1 MKTRLRN
8 IFNAMMNENQN
19 TNPTEPNTEE
29 HVVAEGSVVDA
40 ESANPEEVAQSEA
53 QLDNW
58 EAKYTDINDR
68 YMRLYSEFDNFRK
81 RTSRERIELTKTAA
95 SDIFAAILPVVDD
108 FDRAAKAIEQ
118 AGTSNAESEGMLLIY
133 SKLKGI
139 LTARGLE
146 EMNAV
151 GQDFDPE
158 VHEAIT
164 QIPAPDESM
173 KGKVI
178 DQVEKGYAL
187 HGKVIRFAKVVVG
200 S

>member
-1 MKTRLRN
+1 MIHEEQN
-8 IFNAMMNENQN
+8 INQSNLNAD
-19 TNPTEPNTEE
+19 E
-29 HVVAEGSVVDA
+29 HVVDDDSVVDDNA
-40 ESANPEEVAQSEA
+40 SSATEIPQSEA
-53 QLDNW
+53 QLDTW

-68 YMRLYSEFDNFRK
+68 YLRLYSEFDNFRK
-81 RTSRERIELTKTAA
+81 RTSRERIELSKTAA
-95 SDIFAAILPVVDD
+95 SDIFAAILPVIDD
-108 FDRAAKAIEQ
+108 FDRAAKAIEL
-118 AGTSNAESEGMLLIY
+118 AGASNAESEGMLLIY
-133 SKLKGI
+133 HKLKSI

-151 GQDFDPE
+151 GLDFDPD

>member
-1 MKTRLRN
+1 
-8 IFNAMMNENQN
+8 MMNENQN
-19 TNPTEPNTEE
+19 TNPPDPNSEE
-29 HVVAEGSVVDA
+29 HVIAEGPVVDA
-40 ESANPEEVAQSEA
+40 DSANPDEVAQSEA
-53 QLDNW
+53 QLDSW
-58 EAKYTDINDR
+58 EAKYTDMNDR
-68 YMRLYSEFDNFRK
+68 YLRLYSEFDNFKK
-81 RTSRERIELTKTAA
+81 RTSRERIELVKTAA

-133 SKLKGI
+133 HKLKGI

-151 GQDFDPE
+151 GQDFDPD